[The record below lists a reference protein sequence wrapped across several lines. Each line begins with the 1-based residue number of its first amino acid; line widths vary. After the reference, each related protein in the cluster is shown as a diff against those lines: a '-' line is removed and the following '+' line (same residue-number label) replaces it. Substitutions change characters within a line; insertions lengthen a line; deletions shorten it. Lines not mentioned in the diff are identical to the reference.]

1 MPYIEDSIQTA
12 RARYSFAA
20 DGGAVGTIA
29 LRGDRI
35 PQGAIV
41 IDALLDVTTALAG
54 GTGADTVALGLEG
67 TTDLQAAA
75 ARNGAP
81 WSTTGAKR
89 MTFTGTSPPI
99 RTTQTRPV
107 QLTIAGSALT
117 AGALDVYVRYLEP
130 AL

>member
-12 RARYSFAA
+12 RARYAFAV
-20 DGGAVGTIA
+20 DGGAVSTIA

-41 IDALLDVTTALAG
+41 IDALLDVVTALAG
-54 GTGADTVALGLEG
+54 GTGSDTVSLGLET

-81 WSTTGAKR
+81 WSTVGPKR
-89 MTFTGTSPPI
+89 VSFNATSAPI

-130 AL
+130 AA